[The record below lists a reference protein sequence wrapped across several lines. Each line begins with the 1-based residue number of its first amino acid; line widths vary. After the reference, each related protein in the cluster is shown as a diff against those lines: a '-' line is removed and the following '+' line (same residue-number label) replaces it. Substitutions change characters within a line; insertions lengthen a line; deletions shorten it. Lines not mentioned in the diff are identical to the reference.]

1 MARSGRRTQ
10 RSSQNRRQQRGSGRK
25 PSKGQKRRGTKKLNE
40 FMRRKEQARKG
51 NKSEFQYKGN
61 TYVRGETSTGMV
73 VYSRE

>member
-25 PSKGQKRRGTKKLNE
+25 ASNGQKRRGTKKMNE

-51 NKSEFQYKGN
+51 NKNEFQYKGN

-73 VYSRE
+73 VYSRK